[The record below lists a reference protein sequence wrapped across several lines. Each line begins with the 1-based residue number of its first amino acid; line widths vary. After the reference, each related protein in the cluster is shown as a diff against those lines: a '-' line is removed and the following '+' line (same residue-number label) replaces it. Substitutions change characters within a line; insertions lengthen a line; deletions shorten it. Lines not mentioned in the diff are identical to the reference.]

1 MAWAETIVILISEIG
16 LSLTDT
22 MNLTV
27 SQAEVILEG
36 WQRVQKRKTKEYEKA
51 ARQAKMRA

>member
-1 MAWAETIVILISEIG
+1 MAWAETMVILISEVG

-27 SQAEVILEG
+27 QQVEVILEG
-36 WQRVQKRKTKEYEKA
+36 WQRVQTRKAKEYEKA
-51 ARQAKMRA
+51 ARQAKARR